1 MLRNDLVFVVTST
14 ATLGT
19 VVDNYVIIAVAYCV
33 VKLKSCDQKQ
43 AYKLTY
49 S

>member
-1 MLRNDLVFVVTST
+1 MMLREDLVVVTSA
-14 ATLGT
+14 ATFST

-43 AYKLTY
+43 VNKPI
-49 S
+49 